1 MAALAFVTVHYVLR
15 RAKPSNAGKRA
26 YMLYAA
32 GAWGLYALWEWL
44 VLVRTP
50 EADIR
55 VDLLLIWPCVGL
67 ISLWAIIKSSWR
79 RP

>member
-1 MAALAFVTVHYVLR
+1 M
-15 RAKPSNAGKRA
+15 
-26 YMLYAA
+26 
-32 GAWGLYALWEWL
+32 
-44 VLVRTP
+44 VRTP